1 MVCLVFGLGSFELF
15 LARSSRK
22 EEQQLAKRVNKP
34 LWLRVRSIDDLEH
47 KVGEIIVAVMV
58 VNLLEMSLHMKYA
71 VPLDLV
77 WAALAALASAGALA
91 LLHWSSGHDKHKG
104 PGGEGSGAG
113 AH

>member
-1 MVCLVFGLGSFELF
+1 
-15 LARSSRK
+15 
-22 EEQQLAKRVNKP
+22 
-34 LWLRVRSIDDLEH
+34 
-47 KVGEIIVAVMV
+47 
-58 VNLLEMSLHMKYA
+58 MKYA
-71 VPLDLV
+71 APLDLV

>member
-1 MVCLVFGLGSFELF
+1 M
-15 LARSSRK
+15 
-22 EEQQLAKRVNKP
+22 EQ
-34 LWLRVRSIDDLEH
+34 

-58 VNLLEMSLHMKYA
+58 VDLLEMSLHMKYA